1 MSRTMLRNLID
12 LVDESELDT
21 VYKILVRFIREDAI
35 LPDEAESLAAAR
47 QDRERGDI
55 LSHEEVWA

>member
-1 MSRTMLRNLID
+1 MSRNALRNLID
-12 LVDESELDT
+12 LVDERELDT

-47 QDRERGDI
+47 QDKMRGDV
-55 LSHEEVWA
+55 LSHDEVWA